1 MVMHLKQKSMGQDIL
16 KGLKAKN
23 IHSIIQKCVLFD
35 RKLSKSSLCWNYF
48 SGMDEHL
55 VTDYITTE
63 LGTLFRNF
71 CNKLHYKKLA
81 MKLKALGKAQ
91 WWNYFS
97 GCMVIQYIKTLLNK
111 LFRKFSQLSYKL
123 RYKDQLTT
131 VSQKRFRKLSQSRL
145 SLQYNYSIKIS

>member
-1 MVMHLKQKSMGQDIL
+1 MGQDIL

-81 MKLKALGKAQ
+81 MKLKALGKALVVELFFWVYGYSVHKNIIEQ
-91 WWNYFS
+91 A
-97 GCMVIQYIKTLLNK
+97 IQ
-111 LFRKFSQLSYKL
+111 
-123 RYKDQLTT
+123 
-131 VSQKRFRKLSQSRL
+131 
-145 SLQYNYSIKIS
+145 KI